1 MGDHDEPDDKRQLGF
16 APSDPLGHL
25 MLRDRRTPEGKAT
38 AEAKERAR
46 RRGRGRN
53 TWMLRTPEKG

>member
-1 MGDHDEPDDKRQLGF
+1 MSDDDEPDDKRQPGF

-25 MLRDRRTPEGKAT
+25 MLRDRRTPEEKAA

-53 TWMLRTPEKG
+53 TWMLRKPGEE